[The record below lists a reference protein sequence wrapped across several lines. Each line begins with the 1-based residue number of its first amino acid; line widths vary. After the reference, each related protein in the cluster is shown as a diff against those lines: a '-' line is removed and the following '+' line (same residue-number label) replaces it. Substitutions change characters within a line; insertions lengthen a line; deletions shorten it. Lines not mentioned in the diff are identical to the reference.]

1 MPKIIKDLQSRIVKT
16 AIRIFQEE
24 GFSAIDIRRIAKES
38 QIAVGTL
45 YNYFPNK
52 KALLYEVFQT
62 LWAESIE
69 KLDSLIEE
77 SEPSEALFTRYV
89 AALHHEMLQK
99 KGIGKHLF
107 RLELMEANEDEVTAK
122 PLFTHTLNHGLQRE
136 QMKKVI
142 IKSYGL
148 TEDQLAMNN
157 FDHLTNTAAML
168 VMIGNATDQ
177 EYIPFLRDLFGSYIR
192 ECQNLDP
199 TNS

>member
-52 KALLYEVFQT
+52 KALLYEVFQN

-69 KLDSLIEE
+69 KLDRLIEE
-77 SEPSEALFTRYV
+77 SEANEALFTDYA

-107 RLELMEANEDEVTAK
+107 RMELIESNEDDIAMK
-122 PLFTHTLNHGLQRE
+122 PLFTHTLNQGIQQE

-142 IKSYGL
+142 LKSYGL
-148 TEDQLAMNN
+148 TEEPLTIKNLN
-157 FDHLTNTAAML
+157 RLTNTAIML
-168 VMIGNATDQ
+168 LMIGGTSDQ
-177 EYIPFLRDLFGSYIR
+177 EYTQFLRDLFGSYIR
-192 ECQNLDP
+192 ECKSISPSN
-199 TNS
+199 